1 MTGQRGRRWGRLRRD
16 ERGSVTAE
24 LVLLTPLL
32 ILLLLFV
39 VALGR
44 LSGARLDV
52 DGAAAQAAR
61 AASIARDPTTAS
73 AMAQQTAT
81 AALGSDGVTCGHLT
95 VSTNTAQFA
104 SGGSV
109 AVTVTCSVGLSDLTG
124 LRLPASEAVTSTASS
139 VIDTYRSSTTSTQR
153 GMLSSLSRILS
164 L

>member
-1 MTGQRGRRWGRLRRD
+1 MTDHRGRRWGRLHRD

-44 LSGARLDV
+44 LSGARLDI

-61 AASIARDPTTAS
+61 AASIARDPSTAT

-81 AALGSDGVTCGHLT
+81 AALGSDHVTCAQLT
-95 VSTNTAQFA
+95 VYTDTAQFA
-104 SGGSV
+104 PGGSV
-109 AVTVTCSVGLSDLTG
+109 AVTVTCHVALSDLTG
-124 LRLPASEAVTSTASS
+124 LRLPASESVTSTASS
-139 VIDTYRSSTTSTQR
+139 VIDTYRSST
-153 GMLSSLSRILS
+153 
-164 L
+164 